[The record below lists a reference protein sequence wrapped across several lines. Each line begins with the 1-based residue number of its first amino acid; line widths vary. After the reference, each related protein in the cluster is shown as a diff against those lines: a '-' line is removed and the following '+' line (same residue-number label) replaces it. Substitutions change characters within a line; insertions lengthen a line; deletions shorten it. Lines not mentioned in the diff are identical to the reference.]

1 MADNGSTVGDMRVQV
16 PLNRPKILRK
26 GESIVKNEKLKHCL
40 YEIFKQ
46 LDIRPTNKG
55 YSYAMEAV
63 ILRFKQFD
71 DSKWTKMGSI
81 YRTIAKNN
89 SDDYKN
95 VERAIRYARKNI
107 FDNPTS
113 HDFAVE
119 LFGEGANE
127 KLSNGAFVGGI
138 CSYMKYFADDLN
150 LKSSNRK
157 ER

>member
-1 MADNGSTVGDMRVQV
+1 MS
-16 PLNRPKILRK
+16 
-26 GESIVKNEKLKHCL
+26 NEKLKHCL
-40 YEIFKQ
+40 YEIFKR

-95 VERAIRYARKNI
+95 VERAIRYARKSI
-107 FDNPTS
+107 FENPS
-113 HDFAVE
+113 SRAFAIE
-119 LFGEGANE
+119 LFGEDASD

-138 CSYMKYFADDLN
+138 CSYMKYNADDLN
-150 LKSSNRK
+150 IKLSKQKQK
-157 ER
+157 EG